1 MTLIALG
8 NGQYEEKPVELKP
21 CPFCHDENRIRELE
35 EQIEDMKSCCI
46 CGKLN
51 NCEVWK
57 ESATSPIHN
66 VNDAPCEE
74 WELG

>member
-1 MTLIALG
+1 MT
-8 NGQYEEKPVELKP
+8 NQFEETNPHQPGKLPEWYY
-21 CPFCHDENRIRELE
+21 RIRELE

-57 ESATSPIHN
+57 ESATPPIHN
-66 VNDAPCEE
+66 VNDAPCDE

>member
-1 MTLIALG
+1 MSKKNT
-8 NGQYEEKPVELKP
+8 
-21 CPFCHDENRIRELE
+21 CPFCHDQNRIRELE

-51 NCEVWK
+51 TCEVWR
-57 ESATSPIHN
+57 EVLADARYPIHN
-66 VNDAPCEE
+66 VNDAPCDE